1 MSESVPFFDLGALVA
16 QKKQELVCAFESVID
31 SGMFI
36 GGPKVSEFES
46 QFANYLDV
54 EFFIGVGNGLD
65 AIRIGLEALGIGPGD
80 EVIVPG
86 FTFYATWLAVAQT
99 GATPIF
105 ADVETDSANL
115 DVNTFKELITQRTK
129 AVIVVHLFGNPADIE
144 SICEIAKEN
153 KLFVVEDCAQ
163 AHGAEVDGQ
172 KVGTFGDIGAFS
184 FYPTKNLGALG
195 DAGGIATS
203 DSNLNNVSRS
213 KRSYGQGQ
221 TKYDHVDLGWNS
233 RLDPV
238 QAAFL
243 SSHLPYL
250 DEWNGRRREIAKYY
264 LGQMGSLQERVIGSK
279 LPEKSVWHHFVL
291 RAGDRGKAANI
302 ASECGVQTDIH
313 YPYSAEML
321 IPMKSFIQKSQPV
334 NALHNSNELARS
346 VLSFPIGPWM
356 SDLQVEQVGLAL
368 KQISVN

>member
-1 MSESVPFFDLGALVA
+1 MSDSVPFFDLGALVTRNK
-16 QKKQELVCAFESVID
+16 QKLVNAFESVID

-36 GGPKVSEFES
+36 GGPKVSDFES
-46 QFANYLDV
+46 QFAAYLGAD
-54 EFFIGVGNGLD
+54 FFCGVGNGLD

-99 GATPIF
+99 GAIPVF
-105 ADVETDSANL
+105 ADVEADSANL
-115 DVNTFKELITQRTK
+115 GVNSFKELISRRTK
-129 AVIVVHLFGNPADIE
+129 AVIVVHLFGNPADIKA
-144 SICEIAKEN
+144 ICEIAREH

-163 AHGAEVDGQ
+163 AHGAEVDGR

-203 DSNLNNVSRS
+203 DSNLNIISRS
-213 KRSYGQGQ
+213 KRSYGQGK

-243 SSHLPYL
+243 STHLPQL
-250 DEWNGRRREIAKYY
+250 DEWNGRRREIANYY
-264 LGQMGSLQERVIGSK
+264 LGQMGSLKDRVIGSK
-279 LPEKSVWHHFVL
+279 NPEKSVWHHFVL
-291 RAGDRGKAANI
+291 RANDRDKAQNLA
-302 ASECGVQTDIH
+302 AECGVQTDIH

-321 IPMKSFIQKSQPV
+321 IPMKSIMQQSQPMI
-334 NALHNSNELARS
+334 ALRNSNELACS

-356 SDLQVEQVGLAL
+356 SDLQVERVGVAL
-368 KQISVN
+368 NQISAN